1 MNKQVKESLT
11 VSPFFIFF
19 LIHGTQTG
27 VGMLSFQNE
36 IIKNSEQDAWVSVLL
51 VGFSFHLILW
61 MIYFLLKRS
70 TTGDVLSLHQQL
82 FGNLFGNILNIFL
95 YVYMILIT
103 SSVIRSYVEILHL
116 WAFPQIEIWEL
127 LLIILLATTYIVSG
141 GFRVVTG
148 ICFWG
153 VVLPSLLLLGLFFL
167 LPHTHWD
174 NLKPYLNHS
183 WNDYFNSGKNI
194 IYMYMGVGFILV
206 YFPFIKDNVNSKKWA
221 HISQLYTTFLYFILT
236 VISLVYFNLGQLEHI
251 KWPTLVFSKII
262 YLPFIER
269 FEYVYIFTWLL
280 VILPP
285 CCVALWSGTR
295 ILRKTINLKPNY
307 SLWISSGIIY
317 FIVIN
322 FKSQLEVETLNSV
335 VSLAGTFFLFG
346 YIPSLFI
353 WLNIYTILF
362 KRKKNKHSV

>member
-1 MNKQVKESLT
+1 MDKQVKESLT

-36 IIKNSEQDAWVSVLL
+36 IIKNAEQDAWVSVLL
-51 VGFSFHLILW
+51 VGFSFHLIIW

-70 TTGDVLSLHQQL
+70 TKGDIFSLHQQL
-82 FGNLFGNILNIFL
+82 FGNWFGSILNIFL

-103 SSVIRSYVEILHL
+103 SSVIRSYVETLHV
-116 WAFPQIEIWEL
+116 WAFPYIEIWEL
-127 LLIILLATTYIVSG
+127 SLIVLLATTYIVFG

-153 VVLPSLLLLGLFFL
+153 VVIPSLLLFTLYYLF
-167 LPHTHWD
+167 PYAQWD

-183 WNDYFNSGKNI
+183 WNDYFNSSKNI
-194 IYMYMGVGFILV
+194 IYMYLGVGFLLI

-221 HISQLYTTFLYFILT
+221 HISQFYTTFIYFILT
-236 VISLVYFNLGQLEHI
+236 VTSLVFFSLGQLEHI
-251 KWPTLVFSKII
+251 TWPTLNFSKII

-269 FEYVYIFTWLL
+269 FEFVYIFTWLF

-295 ILRKTINLKPNY
+295 ILRKTINLKAKY
-307 SLWISSGIIY
+307 SLWISSSIIY
-317 FIVIN
+317 LVVIN
-322 FKSQLEVETLNSV
+322 FKSQIEVETLNRV
-335 VSLAGTFFLFG
+335 VSLAGSIFLFC
-346 YIPSLFI
+346 YIPVLFI
-353 WLNIYTILF
+353 WLNIYNILF
-362 KRKKNKHSV
+362 KRKRYKH